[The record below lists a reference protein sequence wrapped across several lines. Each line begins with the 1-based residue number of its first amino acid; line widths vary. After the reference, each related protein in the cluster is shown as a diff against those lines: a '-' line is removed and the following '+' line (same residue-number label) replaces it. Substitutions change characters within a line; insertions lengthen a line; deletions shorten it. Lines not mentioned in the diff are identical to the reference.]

1 MTKVIGIRIT
11 KLREERGWSRYRLS
25 KQSGVSYSYLTA
37 LEEGDHSPSLDVLE
51 KIAVGLEIELVDLL
65 KEEKVTANE
74 S

>member
-1 MTKVIGIRIT
+1 MTRIIGIRIT
-11 KLREERGWSRYRLS
+11 KLREKRGWTRYRLA

-51 KIAVGLEIELVDLL
+51 KIASGLEIELVDLL
-65 KEEKVTANE
+65 KEEQPQ